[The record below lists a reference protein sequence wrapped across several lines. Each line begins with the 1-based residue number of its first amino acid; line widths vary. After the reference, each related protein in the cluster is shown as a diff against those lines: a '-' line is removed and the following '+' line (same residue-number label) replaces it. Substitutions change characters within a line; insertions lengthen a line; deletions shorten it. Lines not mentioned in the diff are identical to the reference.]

1 MSTSLTFRLKT
12 KIFSLNTLLCT
23 LVGLVLLMWFSVT
36 NWFQYN
42 RLIGEATF
50 SQMCSDFV
58 NEVRVA
64 HSRSGFDLFAP
75 IFAVLPCAT
84 IFCDDY
90 NSGYIKSILCRSN
103 KRKYIANCI
112 ICCSISGGI
121 AVLLPDLLCSGIF
134 MLVAEPHL
142 PNAYGSSFDLYSSI
156 EFIGGGRL
164 MILVFLFFSF
174 LFGVVWAN
182 IGLCI
187 SAYAPNKF
195 IALAAPFALY
205 YGANLI
211 LQRTEYLEIL
221 SPVNMIQP
229 TYGGLPNLLFP
240 IAYQLA
246 LLCGAIILFCKR
258 INRRLQN
265 V

>member
-1 MSTSLTFRLKT
+1 MSASLRFRLKS
-12 KIFSLNTLLCT
+12 KVYSLNTLLCV
-23 LVGLVLLMWFSVT
+23 LVGLTLLMWFSVT

-42 RLIGEATF
+42 RLIGSATF

-58 NEVRVA
+58 NEVIVA
-64 HSRSGFDLFAP
+64 HAQSGFDLFAP

-90 NSGYIKSILCRSN
+90 NSGYVKSILCRSS

-121 AVLLPDLLCSGIF
+121 AVFLPDLLCSTIF
-134 MLVAEPHL
+134 MLTAKPHL
-142 PNAYGSSFDLYSSI
+142 PNAYGTSFSLYAGI
-156 EFIGGGRL
+156 EFVWGGRL

-211 LQRTEYLEIL
+211 FQRTDFLEIL

-229 TYGGLPNLLFP
+229 SYGGLPNLIYPL
-240 IAYQLA
+240 IYQLV
-246 LLCGAIILFCKR
+246 LLCGAVILFCKR